1 MIKKK
6 EKSRMKVLICGAGK
20 VSIHLLRRLDKSW
33 LATLIDKSEEKLKNL
48 HSEFQNVEKVIAGD
62 ASSPVTLD
70 DAKVA
75 DFDYVLALTESD
87 RVNLAIC
94 KYASKQPVNQILAR
108 VNKQEN
114 HPKFQEMG
122 VRTVLGST
130 MLAKS
135 ICQYLKDPRINVI
148 DLAFGDGEI
157 IEVDVSHHFQ
167 VVGKKTSTLI
177 NDKWRLVATFRQ
189 DKMVFPGKDS
199 EILTGDRLVI
209 VARPNTFNELC
220 TLMDCGIP
228 HFPLSY
234 GQGLLIALVPK
245 SDHEQIVREC
255 MHLAQNTK
263 VRYLSVL
270 CAKEQ
275 TDIQKKLESW
285 AQSID
290 IEVETFEGDLTERL
304 QELDVKKNFG
314 LMVIHPF
321 EATFFKS
328 LAKPTLI
335 SLAHSI
341 SCPLLLARHTYPY
354 KKILVPFNA
363 TSKAELALC
372 TAVDL
377 AKQLKA
383 EIAVAVVDEPE
394 FIRGEQ
400 SEDWAESV
408 LRRIRE
414 LGHVHKFE
422 FEEILRKGNP
432 VKEIAIIAKDFNLMV
447 MGSTTREKGL
457 FSPHVGEL
465 IARNVPCSV
474 LIIAN

>member
-1 MIKKK
+1 
-6 EKSRMKVLICGAGK
+6 MKVLICGAGK
-20 VSIHLLRRLDKSW
+20 VSIHLLRRLGKSW
-33 LATLIDKSEEKLKNL
+33 HVTLIEKSEEKLKNL
-48 HSEFQNVEKVIAGD
+48 LPEFHNVEKAITGD

-70 DAKVA
+70 DARVTE
-75 DFDYVLALTESD
+75 FDYVLALTEND

-94 KYASKQPVNQILAR
+94 EYACKQSVNQILAR
-108 VNKQEN
+108 VNEQEN
-114 HPKFQEMG
+114 QPKFQEMG

-135 ICQYLKDPRINVI
+135 IYQYLKDPRINVI

-157 IEVDVSHHFQ
+157 MEVDIAHHFQ

-177 NDKWRLVATFRQ
+177 NDKWRLVAIFRQ
-189 DKMVFPGKDS
+189 DKMIFPNKDT
-199 EILTGDRLVI
+199 EILTEDRLII
-209 VARPNTFNELC
+209 VARPDTFNELC
-220 TLMDCGIP
+220 TLMECGIP

-245 SDHEQIVREC
+245 SDHEHIMREC

-275 TDIQKKLESW
+275 TDIQKTLESW

-290 IEVETFEGDLTERL
+290 IEVETFEDDLTDRL
-304 QELDVKKNFG
+304 QELDAKKNFG
-314 LMVIHPF
+314 IMVVHPF
-321 EATFFKS
+321 EASFFKS
-328 LAKPTLI
+328 MAKPTLI

-372 TAVDL
+372 IAVDL

-400 SEDWAESV
+400 DEDWAESV

-422 FEEILRKGNP
+422 FEEISRKGNP
-432 VKEIAIIAKDFNLMV
+432 VKEIAILAQDFNLMV